1 MTKHITLPEDVN
13 ALLQTL
19 NNGGYEA
26 YIVGGCVRDSI
37 LGRIPQDWDITTS
50 ALPEQTKALFPHT
63 FDTGIQHG
71 TITVVLNKTNYEI
84 TTYRIDGDYAILV
97 SDDGIENTV
106 ARALLPLE
114 TDEGMRLLWENFVYT
129 LID

>member
-1 MTKHITLPEDVN
+1 MESITY
-13 ALLQTL
+13 T
-19 NNGGYEA
+19 
-26 YIVGGCVRDSI
+26 VR
-37 LGRIPQDWDITTS
+37 
-50 ALPEQTKALFPHT
+50 
-63 FDTGIQHG
+63 
-71 TITVVLNKTNYEI
+71 
-84 TTYRIDGDYAILV
+84 RIDGAYAILV

>member
-1 MTKHITLPEDVN
+1 MKKKATLII
-13 ALLQTL
+13 ALAAAFSCTAAFA
-19 NNGGYEA
+19 GPA
-26 YIVGGCVRDSI
+26 DSS
-37 LGRIPQDWDITTS
+37 RWT
-50 ALPEQTKALFPHT
+50 
-63 FDTGIQHG
+63 
-71 TITVVLNKTNYEI
+71 
-84 TTYRIDGDYAILV
+84 IDGDYAILV

>member
-1 MTKHITLPEDVN
+1 MESITY
-13 ALLQTL
+13 T
-19 NNGGYEA
+19 
-26 YIVGGCVRDSI
+26 VR
-37 LGRIPQDWDITTS
+37 
-50 ALPEQTKALFPHT
+50 
-63 FDTGIQHG
+63 
-71 TITVVLNKTNYEI
+71 
-84 TTYRIDGDYAILV
+84 RIDGDYTILV

>member
-1 MTKHITLPEDVN
+1 MESIT
-13 ALLQTL
+13 
-19 NNGGYEA
+19 Y
-26 YIVGGCVRDSI
+26 
-37 LGRIPQDWDITTS
+37 
-50 ALPEQTKALFPHT
+50 
-63 FDTGIQHG
+63 
-71 TITVVLNKTNYEI
+71 TV
-84 TTYRIDGDYAILV
+84 YRIDGDYAILV

>member
-1 MTKHITLPEDVN
+1 MESITY
-13 ALLQTL
+13 T
-19 NNGGYEA
+19 
-26 YIVGGCVRDSI
+26 VR
-37 LGRIPQDWDITTS
+37 
-50 ALPEQTKALFPHT
+50 
-63 FDTGIQHG
+63 
-71 TITVVLNKTNYEI
+71 
-84 TTYRIDGDYAILV
+84 RIDGDYAILL